1 MARIAYRTYTPKPE
15 TITIIERANEIL
27 DEYAEQGFN
36 LTLRQL
42 YYQFISRDL
51 FPDSYIDPTEGTKNN
66 ISSYNKLKAIVSAAR
81 EGGMIDWDRLVD
93 RGRSSEARPHWTNAS
108 HFIRTVTPQ
117 FSTDLWRDQP
127 KRVEV
132 WVEKD
137 ALSDVVERACRPLDV
152 PYTACKGY
160 MSASTM
166 WDAAHNRMLHNWNE
180 YEQETVVLHLGDHDP
195 SGIDMTRDIE
205 ERLTMFAG
213 QADGGYGTTPA
224 QITVARIALT
234 RAQVRRYTPPPNP
247 AKETDTRFRDYETIH
262 GAQSWEL
269 DALSPQIIMD
279 LITRHIRAHM
289 DRDLFRD
296 AIRHELSHRNHLR
309 KVHSNWEEIEE
320 LIDTKPDAEGAD
332 DLDDVDDIIGFNNDD
347 EEDDDDT
354 D

>member
-1 MARIAYRTYTPKPE
+1 MAKIEYRAYNPKPE
-15 TITIIERANEIL
+15 TILIIERANEIL

-42 YYQFISRDL
+42 YYQFIARDL
-51 FPDSYIDPTEGTKNN
+51 FPDSYINPTEGTKNN
-66 ISSYNKLKAIVSAAR
+66 ISSYNKLKGIVSAAR

-93 RGRSSEARPHWTNAS
+93 RGRSSENRSHWRDAS

-117 FSTDLWRDQP
+117 FTTDLWRDQP

-137 ALSDVVERACRPLDV
+137 ALSDVIERACRPLDV
-152 PYTACKGY
+152 PFTACKGY

-180 YEQETVVLHLGDHDP
+180 YNQETVVLHLGDHDP

-205 ERLTMFAG
+205 ERLNMFASQTDTAYLDSQG
-213 QADGGYGTTPA
+213 NPT
-224 QITVARIALT
+224 ITVQRIALT
-234 RAQVRRYTPPPNP
+234 RAQVTRYAPPPNP
-247 AKETDTRFRDYETIH
+247 AKEIDPRFRDYEAIH

-269 DALSPQIIMD
+269 DALSPQVIMD
-279 LITRHIRAHM
+279 LITSRIRPHM
-289 DRDLFRD
+289 DREIFKD
-296 AIRHELSHRNHLR
+296 ALRTELSERNHLR
-309 KVHSNWEEIEE
+309 KVHANWDAVEE
-320 LIDTKPDAEGAD
+320 LLSRYPAADTAE
-332 DLDDVDDIIGFNNDD
+332 DLDDVDDIIGYS
-347 EEDDDDT
+347 EETDDDT